1 MSWSIRKN
9 NVLLRVTKFAPDVDR
24 PVAGLTTEQRAE
36 HQARR
41 SRETRKVL
49 GFRSP
54 APCNGVAYGRK
65 ADILGS
71 AAGLEGLK

>member
-1 MSWSIRKN
+1 MSWSIRKP
-9 NVLLRVTKFAPDVDR
+9 NVLLRVTKFAPDV
-24 PVAGLTTEQRAE
+24 PVAGLTAEQRAE
-36 HQARR
+36 HRAQREK
-41 SRETRKVL
+41 ETRKVL